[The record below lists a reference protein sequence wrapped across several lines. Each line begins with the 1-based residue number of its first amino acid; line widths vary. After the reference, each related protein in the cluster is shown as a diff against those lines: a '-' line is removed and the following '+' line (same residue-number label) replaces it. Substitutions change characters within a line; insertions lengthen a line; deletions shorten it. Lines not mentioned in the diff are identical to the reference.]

1 MRILTEED
9 LRSSL
14 ISDGIKNYTV
24 PPDVFVTPAARDYLA
39 ARGVGISVV
48 SVGKTDYD
56 SIKSASQ
63 TYTFFVDAKTGRRYS
78 EKPEEMTHLHG
89 NVLVPKSSPII
100 DFRGK
105 LDLLQSE
112 IIVAQVTSKRCGFE
126 VLSPMLG
133 EVLDFVRGILASE
146 VLEMPLQEKELLSM
160 NAAELRKQSH
170 DIRNRFKNGMHPLPD
185 CTMGE
190 MAAVL
195 NRLRAVVRQTELSAV
210 SALPE
215 RKDIIK
221 ALNRLSSCVHIL
233 FCRLIL
239 GDFGD
244 VK

>member
-14 ISDGIKNYTV
+14 SLDGIKNYTV

-39 ARGVGISVV
+39 ARGVGITVV
-48 SVGKTDYD
+48 NEGRTDYD
-56 SIKSASQ
+56 SVRGASQ

-78 EKPEEMTHLHG
+78 EKPEEMTHLRG
-89 NVLVPKSSPII
+89 NVLVSKTSPVI

-105 LDLLQSE
+105 MDLLQSE
-112 IIVAQVTSKRCGFE
+112 IIVAQVTSSRCGSGI
-126 VLSPMLG
+126 LMSQLG
-133 EVLDFVRGILASE
+133 EVLSYARQILASE
-146 VLEMPLQEKELLSM
+146 VLSTPFCECTLLGMTSE
-160 NAAELRKQSH
+160 ELRKQSH
-170 DIRNRFKNGMHPLPD
+170 DIRNRFENRMHPLPD

-195 NRLRAVVRQTELSAV
+195 NRLRAVVRQTEISAAV
-210 SALPE
+210 ALPE

-221 ALNRLSSCVHIL
+221 ALNRLSSCIHIL
-233 FCRLIL
+233 FCKQIL

-244 VK
+244 K